1 MRHFGA
7 SVLRL
12 LASATL
18 VLLSISLLSTSSAG
32 ALGQGGKPS
41 AVTNVRAK
49 VAAGVITL
57 TWRNPKSGSFAG
69 VEVRRVIGTKAPAS
83 IKNGTLVAKVAAPRS
98 SLSDRGVKT
107 NTTYSYAL
115 FAFNGTSFA
124 NAATVRVSIAAAPLE
139 GTNIL
144 KTGFSHPDAV
154 TSSGTDVWVANYDN
168 SVTELNESTGAVVQ
182 VLSSASYGFDHPDAI
197 SADGTHVWVA
207 NGGQEDGT
215 SVTEIDEANGRLV
228 QVLSAPNYEL
238 NGPDAISSDGK
249 NVWVANDG
257 SLMGTVTE
265 IDASTGA
272 LVQVLQSPT
281 DNFVNLTAISSDGAH
296 VWVAGYNG
304 TITELSA
311 TTGAFVQ
318 ALSDPSYGFFE
329 PDAIISDGTNVWV
342 VNYGAVVEFNV
353 ATGAFVQSTAT
364 INGAGDSNGVSYDG
378 TNVWVTNTRTD
389 WVIELSESTGA
400 LVQVLSDSSY
410 GFDNPQ
416 SVTSDGTHVWVVN
429 AGNGTLSELSAK

>member
-1 MRHFGA
+1 
-7 SVLRL
+7 V
-12 LASATL
+12 
-18 VLLSISLLSTSSAG
+18 G
-32 ALGQGGKPS
+32 ALGQGSKPS

-49 VAAGVITL
+49 VAAGVVTL
-57 TWRNPKSGSFAG
+57 TWHNPKNGTFAG
-69 VEVRRVIGTKAPAS
+69 VEVRRSTGTTAPTS
-83 IKNGTLVAKVAAPRS
+83 IKSGTLVAKIAAPRS
-98 SLSDRGVKT
+98 SLSDHGVKT
-107 NTTYSYAL
+107 NATYSYAL

-124 NAATVRVSIAAAPLE
+124 NAATVRVSIAVAMLE

-144 KTGFSHPDAV
+144 RTGFSHPDAV
-154 TSSGTDVWVANYDN
+154 TSSGADVWVANYDN
-168 SVTELNESTGAVVQ
+168 SVTELNESTGAVVR
-182 VLSSASYGFDHPDAI
+182 VISAPSYGFDHPDAI

-215 SVTEIDEANGRLV
+215 SVTEINEANGALV
-228 QVLSAPNYEL
+228 KVHSAPNYEL

-257 SLMGTVTE
+257 SLVGTVTQ
-265 IDASTGA
+265 IDATTGA
-272 LVQVLQSPT
+272 LVQVLQAPT
-281 DNFVNLTAISSDGAH
+281 YNFVNLTAISSDGVH

-318 ALSDPSYGFFE
+318 AFSDPSYGFFE

-342 VNYGAVVEFNV
+342 VNYGAVVEFN
-353 ATGAFVQSTAT
+353 ASSGAFVQSTAT
-364 INGAGDSNGVSYDG
+364 INGVGDSNGVSFDG
-378 TNVWVTNTRTD
+378 KNVWVTNTRTD
-389 WVIELSESTGA
+389 WVIELSEATGA

-429 AGNGTLSELSAK
+429 PGNGTLSELSAH

>member
-1 MRHFGA
+1 M
-7 SVLRL
+7 
-12 LASATL
+12 
-18 VLLSISLLSTSSAG
+18 VLLSFFLLSTSSVG
-32 ALGQGGKPS
+32 ALGQGVKPS

-49 VAAGVITL
+49 VTAGVVTL
-57 TWRNPKSGSFAG
+57 TWHNPKSGSFAG
-69 VEVRRVIGTKAPAS
+69 VEVRRATGTKAPAS
-83 IKNGTLVAKVAAPRS
+83 IKSGTLVAKVAAPRS
-98 SLSDRGVKT
+98 SLHDRSTKSDM
-107 NTTYSYAL
+107 TYSYSL

-124 NAATVRVSIAAAPLE
+124 NSATVRVSIAVATLE

-144 KTGFSHPDAV
+144 KTGFSYPDAV
-154 TSSGTDVWVANYDN
+154 TSSGADVWVANYDN
-168 SVTELNESTGAVVQ
+168 SVTELNESTGAVVRI
-182 VLSSASYGFDHPDAI
+182 LSAASYGFNHPDAI

-215 SVTEIDEANGRLV
+215 SVTEINEANGKLV
-228 QVLSAPNYEL
+228 QVLSAANYEL

-257 SLMGTVTE
+257 SLVGTVTQ
-265 IDASTGA
+265 IDAATGA
-272 LVQVLQSPT
+272 LVQVLLTPT
-281 DNFVNLTAISSDGAH
+281 YNFVNLTAISSDGVH

-311 TTGAFVQ
+311 ATGAFVQ

-329 PDAIISDGTNVWV
+329 PDAIISDGSNVWV
-342 VNYGAVVEFNV
+342 VNYGAVVEFN
-353 ATGAFVQSTAT
+353 AASGAFVQSTAT
-364 INGAGDSNGVSYDG
+364 INGAGDSNGVSFDG
-378 TNVWVTNTRTD
+378 KNVWVTNTRTD
-389 WVIELSESTGA
+389 WVIELSEATGA

-429 AGNGTLSELSAK
+429 AGNGTLSELSAH

>member
-1 MRHFGA
+1 MRHFRA
-7 SVLRL
+7 SVLRPL
-12 LASATL
+12 SSAALVLASF
-18 VLLSISLLSTSSAG
+18 SLLSTSSAG
-32 ALGQGGKPS
+32 ALGQSGKPS
-41 AVTNVRAK
+41 AVTNVKAK
-49 VAAGVITL
+49 VAAGVVTL
-57 TWRNPKSGSFAG
+57 TWHNPEGGMFAG
-69 VEVRRVIGTKAPAS
+69 VEVRRATGTKPPAS
-83 IKNGTLVAKVAAPRS
+83 IKSGTLVAKVAAPRS

-107 NTTYSYAL
+107 NMTYSYAL

-124 NAATVRVSIAAAPLE
+124 KAGTVRVSIAVAKLE

-168 SVTELNESTGAVVQ
+168 SVTELNESTGTVVRI
-182 VLSSASYGFDHPDAI
+182 LSASSYGFNHPDAI

-215 SVTEIDEANGRLV
+215 SVTEINEATGALV
-228 QVLSAPNYEL
+228 QVLSATDYEL

-257 SLMGTVTE
+257 SLVGTVTVL
-265 IDASTGA
+265 DAATGA
-272 LVQVLQSPT
+272 LVQVLQAPT
-281 DNFVNLTAISSDGAH
+281 YDFVNLTAISSDGVH

-311 TTGAFVQ
+311 ATGAIVES
-318 ALSDPSYGFFE
+318 LSDPSYGFFE
-329 PDAIISDGTNVWV
+329 PDAIVSDGTNVWV

-353 ATGAFVQSTAT
+353 STDAFVQSTAT
-364 INGAGDSNGVSYDG
+364 INGAGDSNGVSFDG

-389 WVIELSESTGA
+389 WVLELSESTGA
-400 LVQVLSDSSY
+400 LVQVLSASSY
-410 GFDNPQ
+410 MFDNPQ

>member
-1 MRHFGA
+1 MRHFPV
-7 SVLRL
+7 SVIRPLVCV
-12 LASATL
+12 AV
-18 VLLSISLLSTSSAG
+18 VLLLLVTLSTSSVNAF
-32 ALGQGGKPS
+32 AQVVKPP
-41 AVTNVRAK
+41 AVTQVKAK
-49 VAAGVITL
+49 VTTGVVTL
-57 TWRNPKSGSFAG
+57 TWHNPTSGTFAG
-69 VEVRRVIGTKAPAS
+69 VEVRRATGTRAPAS
-83 IKNGTLVAKVAAPRS
+83 IKSGTFVAKIAAPRS
-98 SLSDRGVKT
+98 SLSDRGVEP

-115 FAFNGTSFA
+115 FAFNGTA
-124 NAATVRVSIAAAPLE
+124 IATPATVRVSIAAAMLR

-154 TSSGTDVWVANYDN
+154 TSSGADVWVANYDN
-168 SVTELNESTGAVVQ
+168 TVTELNESTGAVVRI
-182 VLSSASYGFDHPDAI
+182 LSATSYGFDHPDAI
-197 SADGTHVWVA
+197 CADGTHVWVA

-215 SVTEIDEANGRLV
+215 SVTEINEANGALV
-228 QVLSAPNYEL
+228 QVLAAANYEI

-257 SLMGTVTE
+257 SLVGTVTE
-265 IDASTGA
+265 IDATTGA
-272 LVQVLQSPT
+272 LVQVLQAPT
-281 DNFVNLTAISSDGAH
+281 YDFVNLTAISSDGAH

-311 TTGAFVQ
+311 STGAFVQ
-318 ALSDPSYGFFE
+318 AFTDPSYGFFE
-329 PDAIISDGTNVWV
+329 PDAIVSDGTNVWV

-353 ATGAFVQSTAT
+353 ASGAFVQSTAT

-378 TNVWVTNTRTD
+378 TNVWVTNTRTN
-389 WVIELSESTGA
+389 WVIELNEASGA

-429 AGNGTLSELSAK
+429 AGNGTLSEFSAK